1 MEANASKSEARG
13 RRVGLARC
21 GSGGGSGGGTVE
33 RRVAGWRGWRG
44 GGVAG
49 WRGGGGDA
57 GANLEVGVLGEEEP
71 HVGVAPV
78 LPLELR
84 TRPPTRPWRQPCS
97 HPRRSM
103 ERGLALSLNGGTP
116 LQGRAGILR

>member
-1 MEANASKSEARG
+1 MPARVKPGAGASALRAVDRG
-13 RRVGLARC
+13 ADQG
-21 GSGGGSGGGTVE
+21 
-33 RRVAGWRGWRG
+33 AGRWSD
-44 GGVAG
+44 G
-49 WRGGGGDA
+49 WRGGGGGGGDA
-57 GANLEVGVLGEEEP
+57 VANLEVGVLGEEEP

-84 TRPPTRPWRQPCS
+84 TRPPTRPWCQPCS

-103 ERGLALSLNGGTP
+103 ERGLVLSLNGGTP